1 MLAAKSPTLSFLA
14 SDMESIP
21 VRSGEVELLAERVE
35 QLTECSRTDWD
46 SSETSWNF
54 AQNPLVAIARDH

>member
-1 MLAAKSPTLSFLA
+1 MLTAKSPTLSFPA
-14 SDMESIP
+14 SDIESIP
-21 VRSGEVELLAERVE
+21 LWIGEVDVLAERVE

-54 AQNPLVAIARDH
+54 AQNPLVMLV